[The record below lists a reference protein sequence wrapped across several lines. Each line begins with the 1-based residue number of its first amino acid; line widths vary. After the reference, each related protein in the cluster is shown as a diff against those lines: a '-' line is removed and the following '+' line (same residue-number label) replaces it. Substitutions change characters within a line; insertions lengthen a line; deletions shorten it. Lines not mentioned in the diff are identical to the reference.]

1 MDSNYN
7 RTFSQCLPPSFLWFE
22 WFLPTFSFVLQL
34 EFEDDF
40 NELEGT
46 IWVVGKIEKAKLEIA
61 SCELT
66 SSGP

>member
-1 MDSNYN
+1 VAD
-7 RTFSQCLPPSFLWFE
+7 
-22 WFLPTFSFVLQL
+22 VKL

-61 SCELT
+61 SCELKLS